1 MLIKKLY
8 GGEKTMLLDNQTYN
22 KIKLI
27 HELSCI
33 AWFIEKHALNDA
45 SNGGDKSAHEALA
58 ALQRDL
64 AKHIEVLQK
73 AMCTITH

>member
-1 MLIKKLY
+1 M
-8 GGEKTMLLDNQTYN
+8 TLDNQTYN

-33 AWFIEKHALNDA
+33 TWFIEKHALHDA
-45 SNGGDKSAHEALA
+45 GNGGDKVAHEALL

-64 AKHIEVLQK
+64 SKHIENLQK
-73 AMCTITH
+73 SMCTITH

>member
-1 MLIKKLY
+1 MFIIKTIY
-8 GGEKTMLLDNQTYN
+8 GDTSMTLDNPTYN

-33 AWFIEKHALNDA
+33 LWFIEKHALADA
-45 SNGGDKSAHEALA
+45 HNGGDKSSHEALA

-64 AKHIEVLQK
+64 SKHIEALQK
-73 AMCTITH
+73 SMCTITH